1 MFHNFIIVSPQETNN
16 TVIKAL
22 FHKWLVSKKENFH
35 DNALE
40 GFKHLCA
47 VDNYALVT
55 SDMWLMRLQAGDVPC
70 NVQKVP
76 HANIPGSVSM
86 ALRKKSPYRILFNH
100 K

>member
-1 MFHNFIIVSPQETNN
+1 M
-16 TVIKAL
+16 KDL
-22 FHKWLVSKKENFH
+22 YYKWLTRKDHFH

-40 GFKHLCA
+40 GFRHLC
-47 VDNYALVT
+47 VQDKYALVT
-55 SDMWLMRLQAGDVPC
+55 SDMWLMRLEPDDVPC

-76 HANIPGSVSM
+76 HTIIPGSVSM